1 MAERTRLDFTGPE
14 IDDILEGIESH
25 VSFAIEQETDAT
37 EKAQARSNIGAQKE
51 VDAVETVEQER
62 TDPERTRARINIGA
76 VAPDAI
82 NEVAQTSRELDNTL
96 NNKIDFTQAQELSA
110 EQHRQVQENLG
121 LNIKEKTSKMI
132 LPVGRD
138 GNGKLWTY
146 DVSKPLNPDTWE
158 DVGKILERGLASEYW
173 EPGDQLKVKKT
184 IGSTTETLIFDILG
198 FDYDTPIDANVKHTM
213 SLAMHSIYSYNE
225 IPFDP
230 REAFYYCADGLTAGT
245 YYFNMGVQPWFAGD
259 VGKNMQFTLTKNVP
273 AGGQLVMNQSYNAT
287 LIGSTISS
295 FSSGMDRVELEK
307 VTVSEGN
314 TGTNLGTIAHTVS
327 GNFNSFDRTVLGSN
341 NWQQS
346 SDRRYLNSN
355 AAGAPSNTIASWY
368 GAPATNWDRPVIST
382 KPGFLYGIEQG
393 FLNLLVNVK
402 KRTALNTVTDG
413 GGYIDLDEK
422 VFFMSMTECNLGKNN
437 NVNET
442 SFGIDRTFTNAL
454 TTPYPLYIGA
464 DNADRIK
471 YQGSTAGN
479 WLLRSPDSFFAHS
492 VRRITADGGLSNT
505 YPYLSNNI
513 VPALCIGR

>member
-37 EKAQARSNIGAQKE
+37 QKARARTNIGAQGE
-51 VDAVETVEQER
+51 VDAVETVEQDR
-62 TDPERTRARINIGA
+62 TDTERARARTNIGA

-82 NEVAQTSRELDNTL
+82 NEVAQASRELDNTL

-121 LNIKEKTSKMI
+121 LHIQEKTSKMI

-138 GNGKLWTY
+138 SSGKLWTY
-146 DVSKPLNPDTWE
+146 DMSKPLNPDTWE

-184 IGSTTETLIFDILG
+184 IGSTTEELIFDILG

-213 SLAMHSIYSYNE
+213 SLAMHSVYSYNE

-230 REAFYYCADGLTAGT
+230 REAFYYCADSLTAGT
-245 YYFNMGVQPWFAGD
+245 YYFNMGAQPWFADD

-295 FSSGMDRVELEK
+295 FSSGMDRVELEE

-314 TGTNLGTIAHTVS
+314 TGTNLGTITRAIS

-346 SDRRYLNSN
+346 SDRCYLNSS
-355 AAGAPSNTIASWY
+355 ADGAPSNTIASWY
-368 GAPATNWDRPVIST
+368 GAPATNWDRPVTST

-393 FLNLLVNVK
+393 FLDLLVNVK
-402 KRTALNTVTDG
+402 KRTALNTVSDG

-422 VFFMSMTECNLGKNN
+422 VFFMSMTECNLDKNN

-442 SFGIDRTFTNAL
+442 SFGTDRTFTNVL
-454 TTPYPLYIGA
+454 TTPYPLYVGA
-464 DNADRIK
+464 GNADRIK
-471 YQGSTAGN
+471 YQGSTARYW
-479 WLLRSPDSFFAHS
+479 WLRGPGPSNASY
-492 VRRITADGGLSNT
+492 VRRVYTDGSLNDHLANRSYGV
-505 YPYLSNNI
+505 
-513 VPALCIGR
+513 VPALCVGR